1 MVVRLYGMI
10 AEKAGAEQVEVQ
22 ASNTVEL
29 VVALRE
35 HVPGLDTLSYA
46 LAVDR
51 TIVNESVNLTGKEE
65 VAVLPPFAG
74 G

>member
-10 AEKAGAEQVEVQ
+10 AEKVGAEQVEVQ
-22 ASNTVEL
+22 ASNTVDL
-29 VVALRE
+29 VIALKE
-35 HVPGLDTLSYA
+35 HVPELDTFSYA

-51 TIVNESVNLTGKEE
+51 TIVNDRMELTGKEE